1 MARTRKPAPATE
13 PVTMKTPDITP
24 VQIAAVVGALAAVAA
39 AAGLPVSDE
48 LQNSIIDLVKIMAP
62 ILLASDFGIRAFR
75 SRIAVARIKE
85 GAE

>member
-1 MARTRKPAPATE
+1 MRMPD
-13 PVTMKTPDITP
+13 VTPM
-24 VQIAAVVGALAAVAA
+24 QAAAVAGSVLAVLA

>member
-1 MARTRKPAPATE
+1 MRSRSKPAPATE
-13 PVTMKTPDITP
+13 PVTMQTPDVTP
-24 VQIAAVVGALAAVAA
+24 VQIAAVVGSLLAVIA
-39 AAGLPVSDE
+39 AAGLPLSDE
-48 LQNSIIDLVKIMAP
+48 LQNSIIDLVQIIAP